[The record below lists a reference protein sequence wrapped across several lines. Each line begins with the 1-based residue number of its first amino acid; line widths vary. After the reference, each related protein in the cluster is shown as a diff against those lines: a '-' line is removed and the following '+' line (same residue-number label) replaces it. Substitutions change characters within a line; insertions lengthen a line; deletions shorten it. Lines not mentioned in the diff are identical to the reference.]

1 LVKRLTE
8 RYVFLLFKDN
18 GTDFLTVWF
27 ERFIDEIPTVCT
39 LAKEYKG
46 KEMEVKTELVLY
58 MRTE

>member
-8 RYVFLLFKDN
+8 RNVFPLFKDN
-18 GTDFLTVWF
+18 GTEFLTVWF